1 MYGSCTRLV
10 GDEVK
15 GTEMTG
21 VEHLGQYVYEMTK
34 AKIEASKVGGQPL
47 AIEASEDVYMEGD
60 EEDDGESYGNGDMA
74 EAEPA
79 KSEAIS

>member
-10 GDEVK
+10 GDEAK
-15 GTEMTG
+15 DTEMTG

-47 AIEASEDVYMEGD
+47 AIGAFEDVHMEGD
-60 EEDDGESYGNGDMA
+60 EEDDGGSYGNGDMA
-74 EAEPA
+74 DAEPE